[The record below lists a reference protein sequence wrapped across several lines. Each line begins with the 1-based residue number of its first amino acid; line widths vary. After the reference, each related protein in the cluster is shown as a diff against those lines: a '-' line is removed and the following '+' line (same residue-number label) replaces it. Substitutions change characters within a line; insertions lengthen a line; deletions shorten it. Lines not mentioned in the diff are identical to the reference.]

1 MFFMLRSASNSRQ
14 HTICGM
20 CLMCLC
26 CTDMMYSVGTI
37 DMDMITTGR
46 TAVDRDLI
54 LKLADQVMILPPATF
69 TTIHLVLHT
78 VLTPT

>member
-1 MFFMLRSASNSRQ
+1 
-14 HTICGM
+14 
-20 CLMCLC
+20 
-26 CTDMMYSVGTI
+26 MMYSVGTI